1 MLLLL
6 LAATQIDQL
15 YGRVGS
21 GNWILDGVTFAI
33 AHTASNSSSMK
44 KCTCVCVC
52 RCIAVLPESDQIKMR
67 AGAAHG
73 WGCGV
78 WCSCVAD
85 GRATPWCGQHGK
97 HAGF

>member
-52 RCIAVLPESDQIKMR
+52 VGALQFYPNRIK
-67 AGAAHG
+67 
-73 WGCGV
+73 
-78 WCSCVAD
+78 S
-85 GRATPWCGQHGK
+85 K
-97 HAGF
+97 